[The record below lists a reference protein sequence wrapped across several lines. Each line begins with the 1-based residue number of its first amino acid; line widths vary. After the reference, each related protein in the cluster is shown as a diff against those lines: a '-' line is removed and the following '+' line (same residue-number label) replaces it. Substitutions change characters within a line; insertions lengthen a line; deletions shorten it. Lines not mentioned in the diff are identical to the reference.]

1 LLRFAFVEYASLQE
15 AERALRSTNN
25 MQFDA
30 RHTLVVN
37 RYEDLARFSDIPSE
51 FQNPIKSPWAPDD
64 DLWSW
69 LGDAAMRDQ
78 LVMRF
83 AEGGTRDKMH
93 RTEVSFLSADGEL
106 TMVCDDESG
115 QVKRGGSWTE
125 QGLQWSP
132 KGTYLATMHPQGVLL
147 WGGSSFQEIFRF
159 AHPAVESVA
168 FSPCERW
175 CMTWNGMRDNETPD
189 RALIVWDMR
198 TGTELRAFKQVSLAT
213 DSNDAV
219 WSHSGTFL
227 ARLDVDYTTGD
238 DLVRVYVPPGMG
250 LLEKRSIIAPGAQG
264 LSFAPGG
271 PSDILSWF
279 VPEKGDLPATVTVM
293 AMPSR
298 DVLRA
303 KQLFNV
309 ERIQTMWH
317 PQGRYFAVQS
327 CMLTKAQAKDR
338 KRFIA
343 NDNSAKLKM
352 LMERID
358 GDPHGTSFELF
369 RVQDRSVPTNTLQ
382 ISGKVVDFSFEPQGD
397 RFAIVHGRGPSTYDV
412 SFYTLSSSTPSA
424 AAAAADTGADI
435 EWLFTLKSRQCT
447 NVIWSP
453 NGNVCVL
460 AGLGMGPL
468 EFFDANTRET
478 YAKQDH
484 MQCSAVQWDPSGRT
498 VVSSKAQPVTP
509 HDEPKLMVE
518 NGYKVWTWQGKQLL
532 EEGLP
537 FLYDVQW
544 RPRPT
549 ILDAAELAEVK
560 AALPGRIAQFEA
572 EDKAIR
578 ERRSLVKRARKLRA
592 LQQYRE
598 LMAERKAWM
607 QQLEATRQA
616 RGLVLAGDDVQIT
629 SHTYDQIVKQV
640 VERV

>member
-1 LLRFAFVEYASLQE
+1 MQE

-51 FQNPIKSPWAPDD
+51 FQNPITTPWAPND

-69 LGDAAMRDQ
+69 LGDKGMRDQ

-83 AEGGTRDKMH
+83 AEGSTREMMH
-93 RTEVSFLSADGEL
+93 KTEVSFLSADGEL
-106 TMVCDDESG
+106 DVVCDDESG
-115 QVKRGGSWTE
+115 HLARGGSWTE
-125 QGLQWSP
+125 RGLQWSP

-147 WGGSSFQEIFRF
+147 WGGSNFQELFRF
-159 AHPAVESVA
+159 KHPSVESMT

-175 CMTWNGMRDNETPD
+175 CMTWNGMQDNETPD
-189 RALIVWDMR
+189 RALIVWDLR
-198 TGTELRAFKQVSLAT
+198 TGTELRSFKQVSMAT
-213 DSNDAV
+213 GVNDAV
-219 WSHSGTFL
+219 WSHSGTFM
-227 ARLDVDYTTGD
+227 ARLDMDYTTGD
-238 DLVRVYVPPGMG
+238 ELVRVYVPPGMG

-271 PSDILSWF
+271 PSDMLSWY

-298 DVLRA
+298 EVLRA

-327 CMLTKAQAKDR
+327 CMLTKAQAKNR

-343 NDNSAKLKM
+343 NDNSAKLKI
-352 LMERID
+352 LMEGIESA
-358 GDPHGTSFELF
+358 PHGTSFELF

-382 ISGKVVDFSFEPQGD
+382 ISGKVVDFSFEPNGD

-412 SFYTLSSSTPSA
+412 SFYTLASSTPSA
-424 AAAAADTGADI
+424 AAAAAGETGADI
-435 EWLFTLKSRQCT
+435 EWLFTLKSRPCT

-453 NGNVCVL
+453 NGNACVL
-460 AGLGMGPL
+460 AGLGMGSL
-468 EFFDANTRET
+468 EFLDVNTRET

-484 MQCSAVQWDPSGRT
+484 MQCSDVVWDPSGRM
-498 VVSSKAQPVTP
+498 VVSFKAQPVTK
-509 HDEPKLMVE
+509 HEETKLMVE
-518 NGYKVWTWQGKQLL
+518 NGYKAWTWQGKLIL

-537 FLYDVQW
+537 FLFDVQW
-544 RPRPT
+544 RPRPA
-549 ILDAAELAEVK
+549 LLEDAELSKVK
-560 AALPGRIAQFEA
+560 AELPGRIAQFEA
-572 EDKAIR
+572 EDKARR
-578 ERRSLVKRARKLRA
+578 EQRSLIKRARKLRA
-592 LQQYRE
+592 LQEYRQ

-607 QQLEATRQA
+607 EQLEATRKA
-616 RGLVLAGDDVQIT
+616 RGLVLPGDDVEVT
-629 SHTYDQIVKQV
+629 THTYDQIVKQV
-640 VERV
+640 VERA